1 MVNTSLRYI
10 KPESDHLRT
19 KARPLSTLTNDMEGN
34 MSNITEVQTVFEF
47 LEENNTATDEDK
59 AFFAERDHYDNLKAE
74 LGYDTVFDAID
85 GIKPLDYKYFTD
97 DKPLMITY
105 KVIKDMGPTLDDTE
119 WVTFT
124 AVAKDGTLGEL
135 WKAGES
141 LFQQAKLFVEDWHI
155 FIEGFD
161 EADDGSLELVTGS

>member
-10 KPESDHLRT
+10 KPESDYLQT
-19 KARPLSTLTNDMEGN
+19 KARPLSTLNNLTGGHSMEDTF
-34 MSNITEVQTVFEF
+34 IQ
-47 LEENNTATDEDK
+47 
-59 AFFAERDHYDNLKAE
+59 ERDHYDNLKTE
-74 LGYDTVFDAID
+74 LGYDTVFDLD
-85 GIKPLDYKYFTD
+85 LRGCKPLDYKYFTD

-105 KVIKDMGPTLDDTE
+105 KVIKDMGPTFDDTE

-141 LFQQAKLFVEDWHI
+141 LFQQAKLAVGDWHY

>member
-10 KPESDHLRT
+10 KPESDYLQT
-19 KARPLSTLTNDMEGN
+19 KARPLSTLNNLTGGHPMEDN
-34 MSNITEVQTVFEF
+34 FET
-47 LEENNTATDEDK
+47 LNN
-59 AFFAERDHYDNLKAE
+59 HYNNLKSE
-74 LGYDTVFDAID
+74 LGYETVFDAMD
-85 GIKPLDYKYFTD
+85 TVKPLDYKYFTD

-105 KVIKDMGPTLDDTE
+105 KVIKDMGPTMDDTE
-119 WVTFT
+119 WMTFT

-141 LFQQAKLFVEDWHI
+141 LFQQAKLAVGDWHY